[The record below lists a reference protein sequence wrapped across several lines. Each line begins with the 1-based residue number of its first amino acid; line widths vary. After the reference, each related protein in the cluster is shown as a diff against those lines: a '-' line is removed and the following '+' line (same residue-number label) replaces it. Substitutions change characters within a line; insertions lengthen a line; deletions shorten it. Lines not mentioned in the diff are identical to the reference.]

1 MAPSSSSSPPGPA
14 EFVLER
20 GTEFRPLRQI
30 VDVPRRG
37 TAEVT
42 FRLERWID
50 LRAGGWH
57 AGNTHIHYDEHERRP
72 DERLRL
78 DPRVEDLSV
87 AVVSILQRRELAYA
101 SNRFPVG
108 FAGHLSGAALAVD
121 VGEESRHNRT
131 PWEIGYGHVMLL
143 GLQDVV
149 QPVSRGVLV
158 DDDDP
163 DYPPLVDACDTA
175 HAQGGLAV
183 WCHNGKGM
191 EAPIAAALGRLD
203 AFNLFDPY
211 WMDPEW
217 DVWYDLLDCGFVLP
231 ASTGSDWF
239 VCSSN
244 RVYVDIGGGAEP
256 RRRPTATPT
265 ATPPAPTPSTPG
277 PSARCP
283 TARPAPPAPAS
294 CPPSRIP
301 PGSTACGPGAPSSP
315 TAPRCGSRSPAG
327 PPAPSWTWAP
337 PAICR

>member
-1 MAPSSSSSPPGPA
+1 MTTVRGTIVGPVAGAERPVEARVHVLASTGQFRAPPDAVLKVGGGPPSFYADGAFALELPPGPA

-149 QPVSRGVLV
+149 QPVSRGVLAGRTK
-158 DDDDP
+158 P
-163 DYPPLVDACDTA
+163 QSSRSYQTSHSGSIQYGSKRLKASSRPR
-175 HAQGGLAV
+175 
-183 WCHNGKGM
+183 
-191 EAPIAAALGRLD
+191 AAATG
-203 AFNLFDPY
+203 
-211 WMDPEW
+211 
-217 DVWYDLLDCGFVLP
+217 
-231 ASTGSDWF
+231 ASIPFPLWHQ
-239 VCSSN
+239 
-244 RVYVDIGGGAEP
+244 
-256 RRRPTATPT
+256 
-265 ATPPAPTPSTPG
+265 
-277 PSARCP
+277 
-283 TARPAPPAPAS
+283 TARPPWAWAAS
-294 CPPSRIP
+294 QA
-301 PGSTACGPGAPSSP
+301 STRGG
-315 TAPRCGSRSPAG
+315 
-327 PPAPSWTWAP
+327 
-337 PAICR
+337 